1 MPPTGRADL
10 PGRPLLYGT
19 TDAFLD
25 HFGVR
30 TLDEL
35 PNAGEL
41 RRIKLPTPDAEQP
54 GQPTE
59 TQLSLEPV
67 APPADAPAEEPVPEL
82 QLEPEPGSKARAKG
96 KSKPKAETE
105 PVPPSA

>member
-1 MPPTGRADL
+1 LIKIEGRADL

-35 PNAGEL
+35 PNASEL
-41 RRIKLPTPDAEQP
+41 RRMKLPTAETT
-54 GQPTE
+54 GQTE
-59 TQLSLEPV
+59 GESSTAPAEHQLSLEPV
-67 APPADAPAEEPVPEL
+67 APPAE
-82 QLEPEPGSKARAKG
+82 S
-96 KSKPKAETE
+96 
-105 PVPPSA
+105 